1 MLRSH
6 AIRELNKNYEGGRGS
21 NPNSHKNLG
30 ALPKWKNRPTVAI
43 RIPEVFKEDLL
54 AKAKQLDE
62 GQIEPESKTEEIKQK
77 LQSILEMPIRS
88 SSKST
93 EALKLA
99 IQEILET
106 L

>member
-6 AIRELNKNYEGGRGS
+6 AIRELNKKYDGRGQH
-21 NPNSHKNLG
+21 PNCHKNLG
-30 ALPKWKNRPTVAI
+30 ALPKWKNRPTIAI

-54 AKAKQLDE
+54 ARAKQLDE
-62 GQIEPESKTEEIKQK
+62 GKLEPDSQIENLKQR
-77 LQSILEMPIRS
+77 LQSILEMPVRS
-88 SSKST
+88 SQGT

-99 IQEILET
+99 IQEILKT